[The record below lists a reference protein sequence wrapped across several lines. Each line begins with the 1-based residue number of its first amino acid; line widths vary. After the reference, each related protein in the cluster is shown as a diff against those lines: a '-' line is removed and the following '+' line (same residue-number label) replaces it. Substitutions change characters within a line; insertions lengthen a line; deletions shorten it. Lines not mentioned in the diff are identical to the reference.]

1 MCVICYTVSTVSTVG
16 SHLWTMEY
24 FCDPAA
30 AVRCKFQRFKT
41 KMLFVCFLDRN
52 QGPGNQ
58 NGKKRE
64 EVAKDGFC
72 LAGKMLLEEKEDYS
86 SREEGK
92 DTVKVCF
99 AGVFCVGACCDRRK
113 GGDRGDFPCESAGI
127 LSGRV
132 GFSVWTKRRRTRKC
146 IWNTVS
152 SWDLGA
158 WVQSSSGIFA
168 IIMRQFQRQ
177 WYKYGK

>member
-1 MCVICYTVSTVSTVG
+1 MAEKLKIISLGGLNEIGKNMTVYEYGNDMIVVDAGMGFPDDDMYGIDVVIPDFSY
-16 SHLWTMEY
+16 LIKNRERIMEY

-132 GFSVWTKRRRTRKC
+132 GFSV
-146 IWNTVS
+146 
-152 SWDLGA
+152 
-158 WVQSSSGIFA
+158 
-168 IIMRQFQRQ
+168 
-177 WYKYGK
+177 